1 MYDNPSNLMNPRRLY
16 ESAGT
21 QTVLSSTDSKDFEE
35 DKMSA
40 GFKSL
45 CEENTVRRV
54 HDPDFYC
61 PSYSLS

>member
-1 MYDNPSNLMNPRRLY
+1 MNPRRFY

-21 QTVLSSTDSKDFEE
+21 QTVLSGTDSDDFEE

-54 HDPDFYC
+54 TDSDSYC
-61 PSYSLS
+61 LSHSLS